1 MERNVQMIKRIT
13 ACLLAVLVFFYS
25 VPVPVS
31 AAQSYNSHFESSE
44 EKMLDRY
51 YGTSLDGL
59 GEHAAILSPDADDT
73 YEADVDSALLIDAS
87 DNEVLASYHA
97 FDRVYPASTT
107 KVLTALITLEQCQM
121 TEEVVIKNDITFDE
135 SGVVA
140 VGFKKGDKVK
150 VEGLLNAL
158 LVESAND
165 AAVALAE
172 HIAGSTSAFAKMM
185 NQRAKELGATHC
197 NFVTTNGL
205 HNKNH
210 YVTAYDMYL
219 IFKEAIKYDAFLNI
233 VKKANDT
240 LEYETASGVPYNI
253 PMETSNLYITGN
265 YALPNDIYM
274 IGGKT
279 GTTSQA
285 GSCLVILT
293 ENSEGEQYISLV
305 FHGATKDIL
314 YNTMTDLLEK
324 THK

>member
-1 MERNVQMIKRIT
+1 MPSATPAR
-13 ACLLAVLVFFYS
+13 YS
-25 VPVPVS
+25 FAGS
-31 AAQSYNSHFESSE
+31 
-44 EKMLDRY
+44 
-51 YGTSLDGL
+51 
-59 GEHAAILSPDADDT
+59 
-73 YEADVDSALLIDAS
+73 
-87 DNEVLASYHA
+87 
-97 FDRVYPASTT
+97 
-107 KVLTALITLEQCQM
+107 LTALITLEQCQM

>member
-1 MERNVQMIKRIT
+1 
-13 ACLLAVLVFFYS
+13 
-25 VPVPVS
+25 
-31 AAQSYNSHFESSE
+31 
-44 EKMLDRY
+44 
-51 YGTSLDGL
+51 
-59 GEHAAILSPDADDT
+59 
-73 YEADVDSALLIDAS
+73 
-87 DNEVLASYHA
+87 
-97 FDRVYPASTT
+97 
-107 KVLTALITLEQCQM
+107 
-121 TEEVVIKNDITFDE
+121 
-135 SGVVA
+135 
-140 VGFKKGDKVK
+140 
-150 VEGLLNAL
+150 
-158 LVESAND
+158 
-165 AAVALAE
+165 
-172 HIAGSTSAFAKMM
+172 MM

>member
-31 AAQSYNSHFESSE
+31 AAESYNSHFESSE

-293 ENSEGEQYISLV
+293 ENSEEEQYISLV

>member
-1 MERNVQMIKRIT
+1 MIKRIT

-31 AAQSYNSHFESSE
+31 AAECYNSHFESSE

-140 VGFKKGDKVK
+140 VGFKKGDKVYK
-150 VEGLLNAL
+150 LLDFTRESKDIADPWYTNNFEITYNEIDKGCRGLLEFL
-158 LVESAND
+158 MSLS
-165 AAVALAE
+165 
-172 HIAGSTSAFAKMM
+172 
-185 NQRAKELGATHC
+185 
-197 NFVTTNGL
+197 
-205 HNKNH
+205 KN
-210 YVTAYDMYL
+210 
-219 IFKEAIKYDAFLNI
+219 E
-233 VKKANDT
+233 
-240 LEYETASGVPYNI
+240 
-253 PMETSNLYITGN
+253 
-265 YALPNDIYM
+265 
-274 IGGKT
+274 
-279 GTTSQA
+279 
-285 GSCLVILT
+285 
-293 ENSEGEQYISLV
+293 
-305 FHGATKDIL
+305 
-314 YNTMTDLLEK
+314 
-324 THK
+324 

>member
-31 AAQSYNSHFESSE
+31 AAESYNSHFESSE

-59 GEHAAILSPDADDT
+59 GEHAGILSSDADDT